1 MNKLNHI
8 AFIMDG
14 NGRWGKKK
22 RKKRNY
28 GHLKGVDTVKK
39 IVKSSIRFKVPIVT
53 FYVFSSENW
62 KRPKTEIS
70 FLFKLIKSYFTKE
83 IQNVISQG
91 IKINILGDLNKLS
104 KELKSLLKK
113 TEKLTKKNKKITVNL
128 AINYGSRQEIFYAFR
143 KLKKKVNLKNFKK
156 NLYTK
161 NMPNPDILIRT
172 GGKIRLSNFMLWQLA
187 YTELFFL
194 KKLWPD
200 FNSLDLKKIILK
212 YKNIKRNFG
221 SV

>member
-39 IVKSSIRFKVPIVT
+39 IVKSSIKFKVPIVT

-83 IQNVISQG
+83 IQSVISQG
-91 IKINILGDLNKLS
+91 IKINILGDLKKLS
-104 KELKSLLKK
+104 KELRSVLKR

-200 FNSLDLKKIILK
+200 FNSSDLKKIIFK

>member
-83 IQNVISQG
+83 IQSVISQG

-104 KELKSLLKK
+104 KELRSVLKR

-128 AINYGSRQEIFYAFR
+128 AINYGSRQEIFNAFR

>member
-14 NGRWGKKK
+14 NGRWGKKRGK
-22 RKKRNY
+22 GRNF

-39 IVKSSIRFKVPIVT
+39 IVKTSIKLNIPIVT

-62 KRPKTEIS
+62 KRPKNERNY
-70 FLFKLIKSYFTKE
+70 LFKLIKNYFLKE
-83 IQNVISQG
+83 INSIINQG
-91 IKINILGDLNKLS
+91 IKINILGDIKKFSRDLS
-104 KELKSLLKK
+104 FVLKK
-113 TEKLTKKNKKITVNL
+113 SIRLTNKNKKIIVNL
-128 AINYGSRQEIFYAFR
+128 ALNYGSKKEILDTFKKA
-143 KLKKKVNLKNFKK
+143 KKKLTIKNFEK

-172 GGKIRLSNFMLWQLA
+172 GGYQRLSNFLLWQMA

-200 FNSLDLKKIILK
+200 FSTNDLYKIIKKYKKIQRN
-212 YKNIKRNFG
+212 YGNI
-221 SV
+221 

>member
-1 MNKLNHI
+1 MNQLKHI

-83 IQNVISQG
+83 IQSVISQG

-104 KELKSLLKK
+104 KELRSVLKK

-128 AINYGSRQEIFYAFR
+128 AINYGSRQEIFNAFR
-143 KLKKKVNLKNFKK
+143 KLKKRVNLKNFKK

-161 NMPNPDILIRT
+161 NMPDPEILIRT
-172 GGKIRLSNFMLWQLA
+172 GGNQRLSNFMLWQLA
-187 YTELFFL
+187 YTEFFFL

-200 FNSLDLKKIILK
+200 LKSSDLINIIKKFK
-212 YKNIKRNFG
+212 RIKRNYG
-221 SV
+221 AI